1 MRLFRQMGRRIVV
14 SHDPSDIE
22 ESKKKRPALV
32 APTRAVSEMREH
44 ERYASFVR
52 STNQKSNT
60 DTDGG
65 QDIDRRKPQNDLMQL
80 LGRQS
85 ANNSEDDQ
93 HGQ

>member
-1 MRLFRQMGRRIVV
+1 
-14 SHDPSDIE
+14 
-22 ESKKKRPALV
+22 
-32 APTRAVSEMREH
+32 MREH